1 MTRLGTS
8 VDHIKVPC
16 IRSYCQTKHILG
28 KPAVDSK
35 VTVLCTALSVN
46 TVIITL
52 SLNTVIITLSLSIS
66 KNQSHRTR
74 RSGATAVS
82 TTVYVRAVRH

>member
-52 SLNTVIITLSLSIS
+52 SLSIS